1 MSTDRSFWIRV
12 IRVIRSSIPASV
24 LFDFAPLRETD
35 PILSD
40 TFSRKAAKPAK
51 AGPQATDRASWF
63 QRFSFSSL

>member
-35 PILSD
+35 SD
-40 TFSRKAAKPAK
+40 LVRYIFTQSR
-51 AGPQATDRASWF
+51 QARKGRPSGD
-63 QRFSFSSL
+63 